1 MTRQKYK
8 ISKKDPAIMSAAQIN
23 KELDGLDETSSILTS
38 LMIELGRGHELFSET
53 RKKYGEDWLS
63 TTYCDVVD
71 RFSSLLNEIERR
83 VGSRMYRLPRGFGPI
98 KVK

>member
-38 LMIELGRGHELFSET
+38 LMIELGRGYELFSET
-53 RKKYGEDWLS
+53 RQKYGEDWLS
-63 TTYCDVVD
+63 TTYCDVSD

-83 VGSRMYRLPRGFGPI
+83 FGSRVHRLPRGFGPI
-98 KVK
+98 TK